1 MLKVGQVARTAVR
14 RRGRGD
20 LPGPGCPGLASR
32 ATRYS
37 RHRALRAGRACGT
50 SRRVRRSRAV
60 ACMGTGRREDAVQFV
75 EQFAAGGDPLPAFGL
90 GPAHQCARL
99 GRERF
104 GGRGRCESLRRDC
117 GPRGDRVGCRSLRC
131 RGLRR
136 CSGFIPQCGPVALA
150 AVGTDNFRLTGIGR
164 RGRMREVGRTGR
176 YRKTGGGRPE
186 GCLRSGFGRVPGHEG
201 SVLSRPV
208 P

>member
-1 MLKVGQVARTAVR
+1 
-14 RRGRGD
+14 
-20 LPGPGCPGLASR
+20 
-32 ATRYS
+32 
-37 RHRALRAGRACGT
+37 
-50 SRRVRRSRAV
+50 
-60 ACMGTGRREDAVQFV
+60 MGTGRREDAVQFV

-99 GRERF
+99 GGERF

-117 GPRGDRVGCRSLRC
+117 GPRGDRVGRRSLRC

-136 CSGFIPQCGPVALA
+136 CSGFIPQCGPVELA

-186 GCLRSGFGRVPGHEG
+186 GSLRSGFGRVPGHEG
-201 SVLSRPV
+201 SVLSPSGPV
-208 P
+208 TEMHEKKRETVATYPVLKAYDSPVMNKRNGSRRWHEPVRA